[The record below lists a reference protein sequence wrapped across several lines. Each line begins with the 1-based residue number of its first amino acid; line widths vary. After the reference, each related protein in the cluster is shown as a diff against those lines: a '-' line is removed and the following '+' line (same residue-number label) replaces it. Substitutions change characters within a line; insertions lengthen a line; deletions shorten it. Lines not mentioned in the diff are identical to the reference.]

1 MRKVLIVVV
10 LLLVVIFSGVVGYM
24 NLLNVNFI
32 DALYMTVI
40 TITTVGYG
48 EVAEMT
54 DLAKIF
60 SIIIIFSGLAV
71 VGYGLTTVAATLF
84 EGKFQ
89 KAWRLKRME
98 TTISTLKNHY
108 IICGAG
114 ETGYKSI
121 ESFLKSKLDFV
132 VIEKNAAR
140 ADELKREGIL
150 TVLGDA
156 TNEDAL
162 NIAKIKNAKGL
173 ISALSSDADN
183 VFTVL
188 TAKQMNKKIYIVSK
202 SIEKNAH
209 TKLLKAGADK
219 TISPNEIGGQR
230 MAALMIRPS
239 VISFLDVITQ
249 AGEVT
254 LDLEEVII
262 SSESKLS
269 GQMLREAKIPEQTG
283 LIVLALESPGDPRIR
298 FNPKSNEVLKGGD
311 TMVVLGTQTQIEKLK
326 KIALK

>member
-1 MRKVLIVVV
+1 MRKVIIVAV
-10 LLLVVIFSGVVGYM
+10 LLLAVISFGVVGYM

-54 DLAKIF
+54 DPAKIF

-84 EGKFQ
+84 EGRFQ
-89 KAWRLKRME
+89 KAWRLKLME
-98 TTISTLKNHY
+98 AKISNLKNHY

-114 ETGYKSI
+114 ETGYTAIK
-121 ESFLKSKLDFV
+121 SFLNSRLDFV
-132 VIEKNAAR
+132 VIEKNSVR
-140 ADELKREGIL
+140 AEELKREGIL

-173 ISALSSDADN
+173 ISTLSTDADN

-202 SIEKNAH
+202 AIEKNSH

-219 TISPNEIGGQR
+219 NYFT
-230 MAALMIRPS
+230 
-239 VISFLDVITQ
+239 
-249 AGEVT
+249 
-254 LDLEEVII
+254 
-262 SSESKLS
+262 K
-269 GQMLREAKIPEQTG
+269 
-283 LIVLALESPGDPRIR
+283 
-298 FNPKSNEVLKGGD
+298 
-311 TMVVLGTQTQIEKLK
+311 
-326 KIALK
+326 

>member
-1 MRKVLIVVV
+1 MRKVIIVAV
-10 LLLVVIFSGVVGYM
+10 LLLAVIFFGVVGYM

-54 DLAKIF
+54 DAAKIF

-71 VGYGLTTVAATLF
+71 VGYGLTTIAATLF
-84 EGKFQ
+84 EGRFQ

-98 TTISTLKNHY
+98 ANISSLKNHY

-114 ETGYKSI
+114 ETGYTAIK
-121 ESFLKSKLDFV
+121 SFLNSKLDFV
-132 VIEKNAAR
+132 VIEKNTVR
-140 ADELKREGIL
+140 AEELKREGIL

-173 ISALSSDADN
+173 ISTLSTDADN

-202 SIEKNAH
+202 AIEKNAH

-262 SSESKLS
+262 SSESKLA
-269 GQMLREAKIPEQTG
+269 GLMLREAKIPEQTG
-283 LIVLALESPGDPRIR
+283 LIVLALESPGDPKIR
-298 FNPKSNEVLKGGD
+298 FNPQSNEVLKGED
-311 TMVVLGTQTQIEKLK
+311 TMVVLGTQSQIEKLK